1 MTKDKLEQL
10 KLATI
15 KVDKNFLFI
24 LGYILNKVFY
34 KSEYV
39 NNRIRSYE
47 NIKL

>member
-24 LGYILNKVFY
+24 LGYIF
-34 KSEYV
+34 E
-39 NNRIRSYE
+39 
-47 NIKL
+47 